1 MSMEEYP
8 LLAGIHSPAD
18 IKRLHED
25 ELPALADE
33 IRRYL
38 IHTLA
43 PIGGHLGAGLGVVE
57 LTIALHYLFNAPE
70 DKIIWDVGHQ
80 AYPHKMLTGRLEAMQ
95 GIRQHGGLSGFTN
108 RDESEYDPFG
118 AGHASTSISAAYGM
132 AVARDMK
139 HQNHQVVAVIG
150 DGALSGGMAFEALNN
165 AGASRHRLLVI
176 LNDNEMSIAPNVGAM
191 SAYLARIITGKA
203 YTNVREAT
211 RKLLEKLPGALD
223 AARKLE
229 EHVKGMITPG
239 TLFEEMG
246 FRYIGPI
253 DGHDFE
259 HLLPTLA
266 NCRELDGP
274 LLLHVLTRKGF
285 GFPPAED
292 DPETWHGLGPYNP
305 ETGESLAPSAG
316 PPAYTE
322 VFADTLADMADEDAR
337 IVAITAAM
345 PGGTGLARFAKR
357 HPDRCFDVGIAEQH
371 AVTFAGGLACEG
383 MRPVVAIYST
393 FLQRAYDQII
403 HDICIQNLP
412 VLFCMDRAGIVGADG
427 ATHTGMFDIAYL
439 RCLPNMTIMA
449 PKDEDE
455 LRHMLAT
462 AFTLDGPVAI
472 RYPRGRGYG
481 VALHKPKPLPAGK
494 AELLEAGKDGLII
507 AVGSRVR
514 DALAAVETIRRKNQA
529 QWTLLNLRF
538 IKPFDEAAIMKHLK
552 PGKPLLVIEEGCRKG
567 GIGEEIAALALA
579 GGWQGPFAHMGMPD
593 AFPEQGTQAEILH
606 ELQLDEAAIV
616 RQMRSLSRH
625 KLSRKS
631 SAKA

>member
-1 MSMEEYP
+1 VSVEEYP
-8 LLAGIHSPAD
+8 LLAGIRSPAD
-18 IKRLHED
+18 VKHLRED

-57 LTIALHYLFNAPE
+57 LTIALHYLFDTPQ

-80 AYPHKMLTGRLEAMQ
+80 AYPHKMLTGRLEAMP

-139 HQNHQVVAVIG
+139 HAKHQVIAVIG

-253 DGHDFE
+253 DGHDFD

-274 LLLHVLTRKGF
+274 LMLHVLTKKGF
-285 GFPPAED
+285 GFPPAEN

-305 ETGESLAPSAG
+305 ETGESLASAAG

-322 VFADTLADMADEDAR
+322 VFADTLADMADKDAR

-345 PGGTGLARFAKR
+345 PGGTGLSRFHKR

-383 MRPVVAIYST
+383 LRPVVAIYST

-412 VLFCMDRAGIVGADG
+412 VVFCMDRAGIVGADG
-427 ATHTGMFDIAYL
+427 PTHTGMFDIAYL

-462 AFTLDGPVAI
+462 AFALDGPVAI

-481 VALHKPKPLPAGK
+481 VELHEPAPLPAGK
-494 AELLEAGKDGLII
+494 AELLEAGEDGLVI

-514 DALAAVETIRRKNQA
+514 DALAAVETIRRKHQA
-529 QWTLLNLRF
+529 PWTLLNLRF
-538 IKPFDEAAIMKHLK
+538 IKPLDKAAILKHLQ

-567 GIGEEIAALALA
+567 GIGEEISALALES
-579 GGWQGPFAHMGMPD
+579 GWQGPFAHMGIPD
-593 AFPEQGTQAEILH
+593 AFPDQGTQPEILH

-616 RQMRSLSRH
+616 RQMRRLARQKPSR
-625 KLSRKS
+625 SRRT
-631 SAKA
+631 KA